1 MSRCPLDILM
11 VFHTYV
17 NVLDA
22 GGLASVASKALAF
35 RGRARQVEA
44 HAPTLDEDAS
54 VKVLSPR
61 AHRALDFST
70 VVVFALAPFVL
81 GFGGSPAY
89 LSITL
94 ASVHLIMT
102 LATRFE
108 AGAPGP
114 VAFTRHGTVEVVVGV
129 VLLTLPFVLGWAGTA
144 RFFFATMGVVILVV
158 WLTTRYRD
166 GG

>member
-1 MSRCPLDILM
+1 M
-11 VFHTYV
+11 
-17 NVLDA
+17 
-22 GGLASVASKALAF
+22 
-35 RGRARQVEA
+35 
-44 HAPTLDEDAS
+44 
-54 VKVLSPR
+54 KVLGPR

-114 VAFTRHGTVEVVVGV
+114 VALSLHGTVELVVGV
-129 VLLTLPFVLGWAGTA
+129 ALLILPFVLGWAGAA
-144 RFFFATMGVVILVV
+144 RFFFATMGVLILSG
-158 WLTTRYRD
+158 WLTTRYRAEVR
-166 GG
+166 